1 MIHMLAVAAVLAVL
15 SAAGL
20 QAQVLPADASGARTG
35 VDVTAMLEIYRQGRH
50 DEAVAIAAALP
61 DLGAFRLRFVQ
72 DTPRWI
78 NADPAMSAARSAA
91 AAAFLLELTAARLES
106 DWGRFADLIEYTCIQ
121 LRTAGPPTP
130 FERAWHE
137 ASHALAG
144 RARARVWLL
153 GEYARLPHQKPTA
166 APPSD
171 PQRPPARHL
180 MHALERFPDDPR
192 FQLSRVVAWT
202 WGRDGEPIR
211 NLRRRDGDDRRQV
224 RRAPQLEA
232 LVTLDPLT
240 SSADVGAEAW
250 LRVGLVH
257 FSVDD
262 FASALRAFES
272 AQGIAAEPSIKYL
285 AHFNAA
291 RSLERLSRPDD
302 AVREYRKALEV
313 VPDAESAAI
322 ALASVQFMRD
332 DRDAAVSLLD
342 RVLNRSARADDPG
355 RLAGYGSFVRWPAL
369 KSALRKALPR

>member
-1 MIHMLAVAAVLAVL
+1 MLAAAVAIAVL
-15 SAAGL
+15 GVPGVRAQGSSAESHRAK
-20 QAQVLPADASGARTG
+20 SGI
-35 VDVTAMLEIYRQGRH
+35 DVTAMLESYQQGRY
-50 DEAVAIAAALP
+50 DEAVASAAALP
-61 DLGAFRLRFVQ
+61 DLGAFRVRFVQ
-72 DTPRWI
+72 DAPQWVR
-78 NADPAMSAARSAA
+78 ADPTKIEARSAA

-106 DWGRFADLIEYTCIQ
+106 DWGRFADLIEFTCIQ
-121 LRTAGPPTP
+121 LRTTGPPTP

-153 GEYARLPHQKPTA
+153 GEYARLPHQKPTT

-180 MHALERFPDDPR
+180 MHALERFPDDPQ
-192 FQLSRVVAWT
+192 FQLSRIIAWT
-202 WGRDGEPIR
+202 WGRDAEPIR
-211 NLRRRDGDDRRQV
+211 NLRRRDDTDRRPA
-224 RRAPQLEA
+224 RRAPQMEA
-232 LVTLDPLT
+232 LVALEPLT
-240 SSADVGAEAW
+240 SSPAIAAEAW
-250 LRVGLVH
+250 VRIGLVH

-272 AQGIAAEPSIKYL
+272 AQPIATEPSIKYL

-302 AVREYRKALEV
+302 AVREYRQALEA
-313 VPDAESAAI
+313 VPDAESATI
-322 ALASVQFMRD
+322 ALASLQFMHD
-332 DRDAAVSLLD
+332 DRDVAVPLID
-342 RVLNRSARADDPG
+342 RVFSRSTRPDDPG